1 MISSPVYVLVQPKI
15 RGSYWTSNILEGI
28 NNAAT
33 KHRDTLCILDTPYTD
48 SFYGMPVLVVGSD
61 IDWIDYNINMLTEYG
76 VVPILVNACMLP
88 IHRSICS
95 GVVFELEE
103 AMKYCV
109 EYLKQTGH
117 TRTAFLAPHANSV
130 SDITKC
136 QAFGDEKNTY
146 PASSTIEECVDSFL
160 KILPEKKYNGVICSN
175 DTVAVCL
182 INKMRK
188 AGYSIPDDCYI
199 IGMGHSFLAA
209 NHTVSISS
217 VAFNYTQMGE
227 QAVNLYHIIE
237 KEVSPCHYTLSLPC
251 CFVPGL
257 STGETSPM
265 DYSSHVKK
273 AQLTGQAVTDDTYFS
288 GEMSQQII
296 SLEEAFQRCDSTD
309 RTIMFGLMN
318 GDGIEEIAGRVFLT
332 PRAVRYRI
340 KNFFNRYT
348 NMSQNEFLQKLRDIL
363 K

>member
-1 MISSPVYVLVQPKI
+1 M
-15 RGSYWTSNILEGI
+15 
-28 NNAAT
+28 
-33 KHRDTLCILDTPYTD
+33 
-48 SFYGMPVLVVGSD
+48 
-61 IDWIDYNINMLTEYG
+61 
-76 VVPILVNACMLP
+76 
-88 IHRSICS
+88 
-95 GVVFELEE
+95 
-103 AMKYCV
+103 
-109 EYLKQTGH
+109 
-117 TRTAFLAPHANSV
+117 
-130 SDITKC
+130 
-136 QAFGDEKNTY
+136 
-146 PASSTIEECVDSFL
+146 
-160 KILPEKKYNGVICSN
+160 
-175 DTVAVCL
+175 
-182 INKMRK
+182 
-188 AGYSIPDDCYI
+188 
-199 IGMGHSFLAA
+199 
-209 NHTVSISS
+209 
-217 VAFNYTQMGE
+217 
-227 QAVNLYHIIE
+227 
-237 KEVSPCHYTLSLPC
+237 
-251 CFVPGL
+251 PGL